1 MKEIISKGIRKV
13 YNKLIHS
20 IGMLPASMGILFVL
34 LAMGMLELDRSGTG
48 EELTERF
55 KWLSLAEGSTALIIV
70 STIATS
76 IISLTVFSFSM
87 VMLVMNQA
95 ASQMSNRMV
104 VSIIG
109 DKTQKYILSVYIG
122 TIIFALFLLNNISA
136 EDNANVPVLSVYM
149 LVALIIFDVFL
160 FVFFLHHITQLFR
173 YEHLIKRIHDK
184 ALVAIKK
191 IHQKPNWVK
200 LDYATSSHSDI
211 KPGEE
216 NHEVLSPVS
225 GYYQG
230 FNESDLI
237 SFLIKH
243 DVIVRF
249 MHVSGIYL
257 LKGTPFLHINK
268 QLKEVEINTMLNTIN
283 YIHRQE
289 IDQNVYYGFFHLQEV
304 AVKALSPGINDPGT
318 AVLCL
323 NSLANLFYTI
333 IAEPLTDSIKDSD
346 GNTRVIIKQYTV
358 PELFEKSIMA
368 IYDYGKNDRTIITT
382 FSNILNQLVNN
393 STDEVIRMFFLL
405 KQKELNL

>member
-1 MKEIISKGIRKV
+1 
-13 YNKLIHS
+13 
-20 IGMLPASMGILFVL
+20 MLPASMGILFVL
-34 LAMGMLELDRSGTG
+34 LAMGMLELDRSGIG
-48 EELTERF
+48 KELTERF
-55 KWLSLAEGSTALIIV
+55 KWLSLAEGSTALTIV
-70 STIATS
+70 STITTS

-109 DKTQKYILSVYIG
+109 DKAQKYILSIYIG

-136 EDNANVPVLSVYM
+136 EDDANVPVLSVYM
-149 LVALIIFDVFL
+149 LVALIIIDVFL

-184 ALVAIKK
+184 ALVAIKQ
-191 IHQKPNWVK
+191 IHQKPNWYK
-200 LDYATSSHSDI
+200 LDDETSIHDDKKVNGGI
-211 KPGEE
+211 
-216 NHEVLSPVS
+216 HEVSSPVS

-237 SFLIKH
+237 GFLIKH

-249 MHVSGIYL
+249 LHVSGRYL
-257 LKGTPFLHINK
+257 LKGTPLMHINK
-268 QLKEVEINTMLNTIN
+268 HLSEFEIKTMLNTIN
-283 YIHRQE
+283 YLHRQE

-333 IAEPLTDSIKDSD
+333 IAEPFTDSIKDSE
-346 GNTRVIIKQYTV
+346 GNTRVITKQYTV
-358 PELFEKSIMA
+358 PELFEKSMMA
-368 IYDYGKNDRTIITT
+368 IYDYGKNDRTIMTT
-382 FSNILNQLVNN
+382 FTNILNQLVIN
-393 STDEVIRMFFLL
+393 SPDAETRNFFLFKL
-405 KQKELNL
+405 KELHV